1 MRDDTVIS
9 IRRAR
14 TLRKSMTRA
23 ELWLWQHLRARQLC
37 GLKFRRQHPVG
48 PYIVD
53 FACLQCRL
61 VVEVDG
67 ATHSTDAEQPHDRR
81 RTVYLEDAGW
91 RVLRFWNTDLYDNID
106 ETLNRIAEV
115 AGMGDN
121 VS

>member
-1 MRDDTVIS
+1 MRDDTVTS
-9 IRRAR
+9 TRRAR
-14 TLRKSMTRA
+14 TLRKSMTKA
-23 ELWLWQHLRARQLC
+23 ELWLWQRLRARQLC
-37 GLKFRRQHPVG
+37 GLKFRRQHPIG

-67 ATHSTDAEQPHDRR
+67 ATHSTDAEQAHDRQ